1 MKTNDNQL
9 LNGQRFQHKYF
20 RNTFIEAEI
29 RQGKSDNLE
38 HLYINLV
45 EGYDLVGMSGQRSFM
60 LATSNQKEHWDDILT
75 EWTESNQYYPV

>member
-1 MKTNDNQL
+1 MKTNDDQL
-9 LNGQRFQHKYF
+9 LNGQKFQHKYF

-29 RQGKSDNLE
+29 RKGNNDNLK

-45 EGYDLVGMSGQRSFM
+45 EGHDLIGMSGQQSFM
-60 LATSNQKEHWDDILT
+60 LATSNQREKWSELLS

>member
-1 MKTNDNQL
+1 MKINHKES
-9 LNGQRFQHKYF
+9 LNGKKFQHKYF
-20 RNTFIEAEI
+20 RNTFIEVEI
-29 RQGKSDNLE
+29 RKGNNDNLE

-45 EGYDLVGMSGQRSFM
+45 EGHDLVGMSGQRSFM